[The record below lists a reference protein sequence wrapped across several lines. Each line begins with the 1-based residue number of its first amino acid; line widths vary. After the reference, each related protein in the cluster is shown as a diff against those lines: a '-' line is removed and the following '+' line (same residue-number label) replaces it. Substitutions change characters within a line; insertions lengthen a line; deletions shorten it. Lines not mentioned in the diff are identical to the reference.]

1 MNIRSFQGKTP
12 KIGKGAYVDLSAVV
26 IGDVTIGA
34 DSSVWPMTVIR
45 GDVNQIIIGDQTNI
59 QDGTIMHVTHESD
72 FVPNGFPL
80 TIGNEVTVGH
90 QAILH
95 ACHISDRCLIGM
107 GSVVLDGAIVEEN
120 VVVGAGTVVP
130 PGKTLK
136 SGHLYLG
143 NPARLVRQLT
153 TEEVEYFIF
162 AAAHYVDLKNK
173 NQQEN
178 WR

>member
-12 KIGKGAYVDLSAVV
+12 KIADSAYVDLSAVV

-34 DSSVWPMTVIR
+34 DSSIWPMTVIR
-45 GDVNQIIIGDQTNI
+45 GDVHQIIIGNETNI
-59 QDGTIMHVTHESD
+59 QDGTIMHVTHQSD
-72 FVPNGFPL
+72 FVPGGFPL
-80 TIGNEVTVGH
+80 IIGNGVTVGH

-95 ACHISDRCLIGM
+95 ACQIGNHCLIGM
-107 GSVVLDGAIVEEN
+107 GSVVLDGAIVEEY
-120 VVVGAGTVVP
+120 VVVGAGAVVP
-130 PGKTLK
+130 PGKVLK

-143 NPARLVRQLT
+143 NPARLVRELT
-153 TEEVEYFIF
+153 RAEIDYFAY

-178 WR
+178 WH